1 MMGRASE
8 GVGRVARFRARAA
21 SLLVTLALAGTG
33 CVSYVIKGDVIKSAD
48 DWTFDLTR
56 LVNGTNPQLD
66 GTPTWAVPP
75 DGDHWLWAFI
85 HVRNDARVPR
95 VFGYDS
101 CSLDLDDRFVVP
113 SIVGN
118 FFFVMDERTETY
130 APGQDNYRRLIF
142 AYPIGRVPHAL
153 RCGNAIFDVPRPQ

>member
-1 MMGRASE
+1 MMRGALK
-8 GVGRVARFRARAA
+8 GLGWVARSRAGVAC
-21 SLLVTLALAGTG
+21 LVVALALGGTG

-48 DWTFDLTR
+48 GWTFNLTR

-66 GTPTWAVPP
+66 GQPTWAVPP
-75 DGDHWLWAFI
+75 DGYHWLWAFI

-101 CSLDLDDRFVVP
+101 CSLDLDDRLVVP

-118 FFFVMDERTETY
+118 FFFVMDDRSETY
-130 APGQDNYRRLIF
+130 TPGQDNYRRLIF

-153 RCGNAIFDVPRPQ
+153 RCGNAVFEVPRHQ